1 MKKDKIIEYLQNNVD
16 TLRDMVS
23 DANGYDGCLEDYCYY
38 ENDEEFFD
46 MFFEGKPM
54 EAVRASYYGEYR
66 YMDAFV
72 QFNGYGNLRSAS
84 EWQVEDE
91 LKGDAEI
98 IFDDWYE
105 LYKDNNVQCYDAEL
119 EELIEEMEQKEDG
132 EE

>member
-66 YMDAFV
+66 
-72 QFNGYGNLRSAS
+72 
-84 EWQVEDE
+84 
-91 LKGDAEI
+91 
-98 IFDDWYE
+98 
-105 LYKDNNVQCYDAEL
+105 
-119 EELIEEMEQKEDG
+119 
-132 EE
+132 